1 MRHSIEDSLAYREE
15 NRRYPFFCFTVD
27 VGVPVDQTEGFR
39 MSLSVRS
46 REIEMRD
53 RDDCD
58 DCQKYVTWRFRLRK
72 IVTAHERS
80 QQTE

>member
-1 MRHSIEDSLAYREE
+1 MHGEG
-15 NRRYPFFCFTVD
+15 NRRYLFFMFIVD
-27 VGVPVDQTEGFR
+27 VGVPVDQTGGFR

-46 REIEMRD
+46 KEIEMRD

-58 DCQKYVTWRFRLRK
+58 DCQKYVTWRFPLRK
-72 IVTAHERS
+72 IVTAHESS